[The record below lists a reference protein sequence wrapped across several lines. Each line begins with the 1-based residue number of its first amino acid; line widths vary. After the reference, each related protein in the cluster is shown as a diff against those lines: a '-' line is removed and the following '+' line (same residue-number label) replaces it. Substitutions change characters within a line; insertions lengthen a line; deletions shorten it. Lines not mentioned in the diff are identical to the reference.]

1 MRKHKTRHLSAP
13 ALEWL
18 REISGH
24 TMRVTAI
31 GCNRLLVENHRGV
44 RCFTQERIL
53 LATRCGDM
61 CITGKQLSLNE
72 LRRDALVIQGSIHA
86 VYLPASEAAN
96 DES

>member
-1 MRKHKTRHLSAP
+1 MRKHTTRRLAAP

-18 REISGH
+18 RDVSGH

-44 RCFTQERIL
+44 RCFTQERIF
-53 LATRCGDM
+53 LATRCGEM
-61 CITGKQLSLNE
+61 CVAGERLSLNE
-72 LRRDALVIQGSIHA
+72 LRRDALVIRGSIHA